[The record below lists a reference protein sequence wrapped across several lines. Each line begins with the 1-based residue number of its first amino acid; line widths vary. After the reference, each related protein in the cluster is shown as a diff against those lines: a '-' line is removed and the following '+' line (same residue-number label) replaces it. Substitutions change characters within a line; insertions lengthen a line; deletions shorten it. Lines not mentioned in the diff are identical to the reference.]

1 MRISDW
7 SSDVCASDLTLLRQ
21 MVALAG
27 SVAAAE
33 ALIAGIAATPAA
45 ASISKTDDPRLKTG
59 RQTYTLG
66 ESRRLDVYTAEPV
79 AGMARNRAAVIVIHE
94 NRGLTP
100 HIPDVARPVALAG
113 FFAVA
118 PDLLTDPGGPPPH
131 DVIGRAQ

>member
-1 MRISDW
+1 
-7 SSDVCASDLTLLRQ
+7 

-66 ESRRLDVYTAEPV
+66 ESLRLDVYTAEPV
-79 AGMARNRAAVIVIHE
+79 AGMARNRAEVIVIHE

-100 HIPDVARPVALAG
+100 PIQDVARR
-113 FFAVA
+113 VA
-118 PDLLTDPGGPPPH
+118 PEGSYACAADIPTDHSGPPP
-131 DVIGRAQ
+131 DEQQARVIIGDLKSTGEGERETAR

>member
-94 NRGLTP
+94 NRGLTRSEE
-100 HIPDVARPVALAG
+100 HTSELQSLMRNSY
-113 FFAVA
+113 
-118 PDLLTDPGGPPPH
+118 
-131 DVIGRAQ
+131 

>member
-1 MRISDW
+1 MP
-7 SSDVCASDLTLLRQ
+7 DLRQRALALYAAFTHEHRDRRTLLRQ

-79 AGMARNRAAVIVIHE
+79 AGIDRKSTRLNSSH
-94 NRGLTP
+94 
-100 HIPDVARPVALAG
+100 
-113 FFAVA
+113 
-118 PDLLTDPGGPPPH
+118 
-131 DVIGRAQ
+131 

>member
-1 MRISDW
+1 MP
-7 SSDVCASDLTLLRQ
+7 DLRQRALALYAAFTHEHRDRRTLLRQ

-66 ESRRLDVYTAEPV
+66 ESRRLDVRSEEHTSELQSLMRSSY
-79 AGMARNRAAVIVIHE
+79 AVFCWTQK
-94 NRGLTP
+94 NKTCP
-100 HIPDVARPVALAG
+100 HTSQL
-113 FFAVA
+113 
-118 PDLLTDPGGPPPH
+118 
-131 DVIGRAQ
+131 